1 MLYYS
6 ELFANAF
13 VEAASNGLLAL
24 LSDVDIAHRYY
35 AGQSDSITLFR
46 NKTELIEKILQMEQE
61 NFQKSNEGNINLT
74 RRYSIGNVSKYYVD
88 LINKN

>member
-1 MLYYS
+1 M
-6 ELFANAF
+6 
-13 VEAASNGLLAL
+13 L

-46 NKTELIEKILQMEQE
+46 NKIELIEKILQMEQE
-61 NFQKSNEGNINLT
+61 NFQKSNEGNINLAG
-74 RRYSIGNVSKYYVD
+74 RYSIGNVSKYYVD